1 MRIYRKTV
9 SALGLCAALVASSA
23 MAQQNENRQVL
34 EQGQADASQLDQ
46 KTSGPNVR
54 VSQLIGSNIQNSQ
67 GENVGEIED
76 IVLDTTSGQVRYA
89 AVTYGGF
96 LGLGDKL
103 FAVPFQAFKVQRQS
117 ADSNEYTLV
126 LNVTQEQLEG
136 AQGFNEDNWPNFAD
150 RSFTSEVDRRYG
162 INRGENVRREVER
175 ERDVD
180 VDVDAD
186 VDR

>member
-1 MRIYRKTV
+1 MRISRSVV
-9 SALGLCAALVASSA
+9 SALGLCAALLASSA
-23 MAQQNENRQVL
+23 MAQQANDQ
-34 EQGQADASQLDQ
+34 QGQEQKRADVSQLDQ

-54 VSQLIGSNIQNSQ
+54 VSQLMGANIQNSR

-76 IVLDTTSGQVRYA
+76 IVLDATSGKVRYA

-150 RSFTSEVDRRYG
+150 REFTREVDRRYG
-162 INRGENVRREVER
+162 INQGENVRREVER
-175 ERDVD
+175 QREADVD
-180 VDVDAD
+180 VDVDAE
-186 VDR
+186 